1 MNECPCRETVLQLH
15 AQSLT
20 VLWRVK
26 WWVYEEQKHWVTC
39 SLTAGCVAG
48 DSLRFLVIGD
58 MGGLP
63 TWPYATPVEVGT
75 ADEMAKVAKQ
85 YSVQF
90 ILELGDNFYY
100 DGVKNVEDKRFEVK
114 TKYIYTY
121 V

>member
-1 MNECPCRETVLQLH
+1 
-15 AQSLT
+15 
-20 VLWRVK
+20 
-26 WWVYEEQKHWVTC
+26 
-39 SLTAGCVAG
+39 VAG

-63 TWPYATPVEVGT
+63 TWPYKTPVEVGT

-100 DGVKNVEDKRFEVK
+100 DGVKNVEDKRFEVNI
-114 TKYIYTY
+114 YIYNFCEVSPSY
-121 V
+121 LYLCPSPCQSLSSFFLFPPSLYEHLCWCVC